1 MPRPQ
6 GAKYLEKI
14 VKNLR
19 KILKDLEKGN
29 LEKYGL
35 MNPQEAEAFA
45 KYIEEKIAQYEQ
57 LLRQARSR

>member
-6 GAKYLEKI
+6 GARYLEKVI
-14 VKNLR
+14 KNL
-19 KILKDLEKGN
+19 KKLLKDLEKGN

-45 KYIEEKIAQYEQ
+45 KYIEEKIEQYQQ
-57 LLRQARSR
+57 LLQRAKK